1 MNIHDYAE
9 SKGLSLRRVMD
20 FTTGSNPLGPS
31 NKAKHAIRKCI
42 KNLDRYPDEK
52 TRYLRRY
59 ICKKESIGDEN
70 IVFGHGSTHLIGAI
84 LQVVKPGVA
93 CIPSPFS
100 YKTEDILNRYDVRIK
115 PFPLNKESGFSLDIE
130 KFLQSI
136 ECADIVIISNPHNI
150 TGSVIPAVDI
160 DYLIEAMGRINKILI
175 IDETYREFTELVSP
189 VRHVIQSDPSLIM
202 RTFSTFH
209 ALAGLRIG
217 YMIGSTKLIQ
227 KIRNVLGPL
236 QINSIAPYAALASLK
251 DTGYKK
257 RTLKFIEQEKR
268 YILRKLS
275 DIEGL
280 KVFDTP
286 CNFLLLVIEKEE
298 HKNFRDLFLKH
309 HILIDEYVDEKNG
322 HFIRLPIKRHKLNA
336 FFVKMLKKIMEAS

>member
-1 MNIHDYAE
+1 
-9 SKGLSLRRVMD
+9 
-20 FTTGSNPLGPS
+20 
-31 NKAKHAIRKCI
+31 
-42 KNLDRYPDEK
+42 
-52 TRYLRRY
+52 
-59 ICKKESIGDEN
+59 
-70 IVFGHGSTHLIGAI
+70 
-84 LQVVKPGVA
+84 
-93 CIPSPFS
+93 
-100 YKTEDILNRYDVRIK
+100 
-115 PFPLNKESGFSLDIE
+115 
-130 KFLQSI
+130 
-136 ECADIVIISNPHNI
+136 
-150 TGSVIPAVDI
+150 
-160 DYLIEAMGRINKILI
+160 
-175 IDETYREFTELVSP
+175 
-189 VRHVIQSDPSLIM
+189 M

-257 RTLKFIEQEKR
+257 RTLKFIEQEKG

-286 CNFLLLVIEKEE
+286 CNFLLLEIEKEGSS
-298 HKNFRDLFLKH
+298 NFKDLFLKH
-309 HILIDEYVDEKNG
+309 NILIDEYMGEKDE

>member
-1 MNIHDYAE
+1 MNIHDFAE

-42 KNLDRYPDEK
+42 KNLDHYPDEK

-59 ICKKESIGDEN
+59 ICKKESIGDEY

-84 LQVVKPGVA
+84 LQVVKPKVA
-93 CIPSPFS
+93 CITSPFS

-136 ECADIVIISNPHNI
+136 EGADIVIISNPHNI
-150 TGSVIPAVDI
+150 TGTVIPVEDI
-160 DYLIEAMGRINKILI
+160 DYLIEAMDRINKIFI
-175 IDETYREFTELVSP
+175 IDETYREFTKLVSP
-189 VRHVIQSDPSLIM
+189 VRHVVRASNTLIV

-209 ALAGLRIG
+209 ALAGLHIG

-227 KIRNVLGPL
+227 KIRNVLGLP

-257 RTLKFIEQEKR
+257 RTLKFIEQEKG
-268 YILRKLS
+268 YILKKLS
-275 DIEGL
+275 DIQGL

-286 CNFLLLVIEKEE
+286 CNFLLLEIERKENP
-298 HKNFRDLFLKH
+298 NFKDLFLKH
-309 HILIDEYVDEKNG
+309 NILIDEYTGERDE
-322 HFIRLPIKRHKLNA
+322 HFIRLPIKRHKFNA
-336 FFVKMLKKIMEAS
+336 SFIKTLKKIMEAL

>member
-1 MNIHDYAE
+1 MNIHDYSE

-31 NKAKHAIRKCI
+31 NKAKHAIRKSI
-42 KNLDRYPDEK
+42 KNLDHYPDEK

-84 LQVVKPGVA
+84 LQVVEPEAA

-136 ECADIVIISNPHNI
+136 EGADIVIISNPHNI
-150 TGSVIPAVDI
+150 TGTVIPVEDI
-160 DYLIEAMGRINKILI
+160 DYLIEAMDRINKIFI

-189 VRHVIQSDPSLIM
+189 VRHVVQSNNSLIM
-202 RTFSTFH
+202 RTFSAFH

-217 YMIGSTKLIQ
+217 YMIGPARLIQ
-227 KIRNVLGPL
+227 KIRNVLGPP
-236 QINSIAPYAALASLK
+236 QINSIAPYAALASLR

-257 RTLKFIEQEKR
+257 RTLKFIEQEKG

-275 DIEGL
+275 DIQGL
-280 KVFDTP
+280 KVYDTP
-286 CNFLLLVIEKEE
+286 CNFLLLEIEKEGSS
-298 HKNFRDLFLKH
+298 NFKDLFLKH
-309 HILIDEYVDEKNG
+309 NILIDEYVDEKNG
-322 HFIRLPIKRHKLNA
+322 YFIRLPVKRHKLNA
-336 FFVKMLKKIMEAS
+336 TFIKMLKKIMEAS

>member
-1 MNIHDYAE
+1 MNIYDYAE

-189 VRHVIQSDPSLIM
+189 VRHVIQSNPSLIM

-268 YILRKLS
+268 YILRKMS